1 MFQKSFNQKY
11 KTNKFNR
18 ILLWSWQQM
27 LTNCVMNFSVTGK
40 HCLTS
45 FTIGEKVLA
54 VHTRRTSVE
63 GVFNHG
69 GKIVISIVLS

>member
-1 MFQKSFNQKY
+1 
-11 KTNKFNR
+11 
-18 ILLWSWQQM
+18 M